1 MTAPPPAD
9 TPPPTSPTVSG
20 RPATSAFVAFRR
32 RHHTPYH
39 RYARTRVE
47 DRRAD
52 TAVDDAFAELAECWD
67 EIMRSA
73 NPAGHAWRVLHAAVA
88 AADTGPPQAPETA
101 RDTLHRTLPPDQA
114 DAVVL
119 HYRLGMTLTTAADL
133 MGLEVPAVAL
143 HLIMAERALPAA
155 AIRDLERTPAP

>member
-1 MTAPPPAD
+1 MTAPPPPD
-9 TPPPTSPTVSG
+9 NPSPHLT
-20 RPATSAFVAFRR
+20 RPATSAFAAFRR

-52 TAVDDAFAELAECWD
+52 TAVDDAFAELAACWD

-119 HYRLGMTLTTAADL
+119 HYRLGMTLTSTADL
-133 MGLEVPAVAL
+133 MGLEVPAVAVY
-143 HLIMAERALPAA
+143 LIMAERALPAA